1 MKKLF
6 SVLAW
11 SLIIGTFCFAGSAM
25 AGDAGESEHWTVIF
39 DKVTEVFQNSR
50 KLIFI
55 IGGFGLIGLA
65 FAAIFGKV
73 NWKWFAGLCVGLG
86 IVAIAGLIVDYVTQ
100 NDAGERGVVRD
111 AGEDL
116 STTMAGYDNYIG
128 Q

>member
-11 SLIIGTFCFAGSAM
+11 SLVVGVFCFAGSAM
-25 AGDAGESEHWTVIF
+25 AAHGGESESWTVVF

-50 KLIFI
+50 RLIFI

-73 NWKWFAGLCVGLG
+73 QWKWFAGLCVGLG
-86 IVAIAGLIVDYVTQ
+86 IVAIAGMIVDYVTEDDTGDR
-100 NDAGERGVVRD
+100 NVVTEAGV
-111 AGEDL
+111 DL
-116 STTMAGYDNYIG
+116 NSTMAGY
-128 Q
+128 QL

>member
-11 SLIIGTFCFAGSAM
+11 SLVIGTFCFAGSAM
-25 AGDAGESEHWTVIF
+25 AGAEAPQWAIVF
-39 DKVTEVFQNSR
+39 DKVTEVFQHSR

-73 NWKWFAGLCVGLG
+73 QWKWFAGLCVGLG
-86 IVAIAGLIVDYVTQ
+86 IVAIAGMIVDYVTE
-100 NDAGERGVVRD
+100 NDQGTRD
-111 AGEDL
+111 VILGAGEDVDV
-116 STTMAGYDNYIG
+116 TMNGVTATGL
-128 Q
+128 

>member
-11 SLIIGTFCFAGSAM
+11 SLVVGALCFAGSAM
-25 AGDAGESEHWTVIF
+25 AGQGGESDNWTVVF

-86 IVAIAGLIVDYVTQ
+86 IVAIAGLIVNYVTED
-100 NDAGERGVVRD
+100 DAGSRDVVTG
-111 AGEDL
+111 AGGDVN
-116 STTMAGYDNYIG
+116 STMEGY
-128 Q
+128 QL

>member
-11 SLIIGTFCFAGSAM
+11 SLVVGALCFAGSAM
-25 AGDAGESEHWTVIF
+25 AGQGGESDNWTVVF

-86 IVAIAGLIVDYVTQ
+86 IVAIAGLIVNYVTED
-100 NDAGERGVVRD
+100 DAGARDVVTGAGVDVN
-111 AGEDL
+111 
-116 STTMAGYDNYIG
+116 STMAGY
-128 Q
+128 QL

>member
-11 SLIIGTFCFAGSAM
+11 SLVIGTFCLAGSAM
-25 AGDAGESEHWTVIF
+25 AGPGGENESWVIIF

-73 NWKWFAGLCVGLG
+73 QWKWFAGLCVGLG
-86 IVAIAGLIVDYVTQ
+86 IVAIAGYIVDYVTEDSSGDRTVVH
-100 NDAGERGVVRD
+100 DAGVAVN
-111 AGEDL
+111 
-116 STTMAGYDNYIG
+116 TTMDGYEL
-128 Q
+128 

>member
-6 SVLAW
+6 SILAW
-11 SLIIGTFCFAGSAM
+11 SLVIGTFCLAGSAM
-25 AGDAGESEHWTVIF
+25 ADGGEAENWVIVF

-73 NWKWFAGLCVGLG
+73 QWKWFAGLCVGLG
-86 IVAIAGLIVDYVTQ
+86 IVAIAGVIVDYVTE
-100 NDAGERGVVRD
+100 NNAGDRAPVLG
-111 AGEDL
+111 AGPAVN
-116 STTMAGYDNYIG
+116 STMEGAEL
-128 Q
+128 